1 MSEIESA
8 RTKFE
13 QALERLERAV
23 KSVSLEKSETLDKS
37 VASIDEDSLNAEI
50 ETLRSQR
57 DDLANRLSIATKD
70 YDSLE
75 EVADKVS
82 MRLDETIDR
91 LRELLESK
99 DGSC

>member
-8 RTKFE
+8 RAKFE
-13 QALERLERAV
+13 QALERLEKAV
-23 KSVSLEKSETLDKS
+23 KSVSLEKSEILDKS
-37 VASIDEDSLNAEI
+37 VASIDEDNLNAEI

>member
-37 VASIDEDSLNAEI
+37 VASIDEDSLNTEI